1 MSSLCWECK
10 YEHSDCKGD
19 KWIEKAKCDY
29 FSKKDAI
36 NYPQRIRELEGLLE
50 QADKSYDILIKENEM
65 LIQQNAN
72 ERKLNEA
79 LVLRADKF
87 EAENKEL
94 KFEIEKYKEHI
105 KSLDEI
111 ILKLKDES
119 SKLKAENNKLQ
130 QWTLNDRK
138 VRHGFELAIE
148 TLKKCKECDT
158 E

>member
-19 KWIEKAKCDY
+19 RWIEKVACQY
-29 FSKKDAI
+29 FSKKLAI
-36 NYPQRIRELEGLLE
+36 NYPKVIEELERKVEFFESLYQGQL
-50 QADKSYDILIKENEM
+50 D
-65 LIQQNAN
+65 AN
-72 ERKLNEA
+72 EKLLLRKETLEA
-79 LVLRADKF
+79 Q
-87 EAENKEL
+87 NKEL
-94 KFEIEKYKEHI
+94 KAELKQSDEAYDLQGKQLLEA
-105 KSLDEI
+105 LDEI
-111 ILKLKDES
+111 KKLKF
-119 SKLKAENNKLQ
+119 ENNKLQ